1 MKSEVIVVGYGP
13 AAMTT
18 SAILGR
24 QSIATTIVNPF
35 PVCHKM
41 PSATRLLALSL
52 SSIELF
58 KEHKLVKNIKSIGQP
73 IKKIHVSQYKRS
85 GLLEFDP
92 TDIHEENFGYMV
104 DEEELWNS
112 LHSDVRDTSTIN
124 EVHSD
129 VETIDC
135 QNNKIVLKLSSGQN
149 LTADLLIAADGK
161 NSIIRKKLH
170 FEVEKKSYNQIV
182 LICDVKHSKN
192 HQGVTR
198 EVFMKNGPFATLPKL
213 GGYSSSVVWTESMA
227 SESFLRSLNKD
238 FLHEFIALRCSKEL
252 GEIKLDS
259 NPSLFPLSFTYSK
272 EVIAER
278 IALVGDAWHAIH
290 PLAGQGLNLG
300 LRDIKALTDLIVK
313 EKSIGLDIGNF
324 QVLKK
329 YRRVRRDDI
338 TILISTID
346 IINNIY
352 KSKLPIVPEIGQF
365 MIRAVSFCKPLRNL
379 FMIYASGKH
388 I

>member
-13 AAMTT
+13 VAMTT

-24 QSIATTIVNPF
+24 RSIATTIVNPF
-35 PVCHKM
+35 PVFQKM

-58 KEHKLVKNIKSIGQP
+58 KEHKLVKNIKPIGQP

-124 EVHSD
+124 EIHSD

-135 QNNKIVLKLSSGQN
+135 QNNKIVLKLSNGQN

-192 HQGVTR
+192 HQGVAR
-198 EVFMKNGPFATLPKL
+198 EIFMKNGPFATLPKL

-227 SESFLRSLNKD
+227 AESFLRSLNKD
-238 FLHEFIALRCSKEL
+238 FLHEFITLRCSKEL
-252 GEIKLDS
+252 GKIKLDS

-324 QVLKK
+324 QVLKR

-352 KSKLPIVPEIGQF
+352 KSKLPIVPKIGQF

>member
-1 MKSEVIVVGYGP
+1 
-13 AAMTT
+13 
-18 SAILGR
+18 
-24 QSIATTIVNPF
+24 
-35 PVCHKM
+35 
-41 PSATRLLALSL
+41 
-52 SSIELF
+52 
-58 KEHKLVKNIKSIGQP
+58 
-73 IKKIHVSQYKRS
+73 
-85 GLLEFDP
+85 
-92 TDIHEENFGYMV
+92 MV

-252 GEIKLDS
+252 GETKLDS